1 MKDMRGNHSLAVRN
15 AIYKEFGLSSSI
27 KRKTINDVSEWKKS
41 PKVKESYEMLY
52 NSDFN
57 LIENITK
64 IAFPSLTRDDDETF
78 ENFYCYTASIC
89 DIVLNPD
96 FPGMDINR
104 KPLERRFKRFMVL
117 LINESIFLFLLIKT
131 KIIN

>member
-1 MKDMRGNHSLAVRN
+1 MKDMRGNHSLAIRN

-41 PKVKESYEMLY
+41 PKVKENYEMLY
-52 NSDFN
+52 NSNFN
-57 LIENITK
+57 SIENITK
-64 IAFPSLTRDDDETF
+64 IAFPSLTSDDDDETF

-96 FPGMDINR
+96 FPSMDINR

-131 KIIN
+131 N

>member
-41 PKVKESYEMLY
+41 SKVKESYEMLY

-57 LIENITK
+57 SIENITK
-64 IAFPSLTRDDDETF
+64 IAFPSLMMTKLSKIF
-78 ENFYCYTASIC
+78 
-89 DIVLNPD
+89 IVIQRPYV
-96 FPGMDINR
+96 I
-104 KPLERRFKRFMVL
+104 
-117 LINESIFLFLLIKT
+117 
-131 KIIN
+131 

>member
-64 IAFPSLTRDDDETF
+64 IAFPL
-78 ENFYCYTASIC
+78 
-89 DIVLNPD
+89 
-96 FPGMDINR
+96 
-104 KPLERRFKRFMVL
+104 
-117 LINESIFLFLLIKT
+117 
-131 KIIN
+131 